1 MNTTF
6 SQYFH
11 NKFEMADCYWWL
23 LVGNNVILVA
33 DSNYHLGFVVKVFVN
48 MLCI

>member
-6 SQYFH
+6 SQHFH
-11 NKFEMADCYWWL
+11 NNFEMADCYWWL